1 MRSNEGTSE
10 LRVHMSYLW
19 KSLVETL
26 VADGNLGL
34 CRPVK

>member
-1 MRSNEGTSE
+1 MN
-10 LRVHMSYLW
+10 LRVHMSYLC
-19 KSLVETL
+19 LVETF